1 MKTVLIVEDNVRS
14 LEVLVKIV
22 QGIDRDINLKTASS
36 IETAYLLAVENDVDL
51 FLVDII
57 LNPQDSG
64 DVSGIRFANN
74 VRSFSR
80 YTYTPIIFITSL
92 EDPKL
97 YAYSEI
103 HCFQYIEKPYNI
115 VKVTQIIKDALY
127 LPVEKCC
134 NQSIFFRKEGILY
147 KLGISEIMYIE
158 NARNGRIIHAVNGDL
173 ELPYK
178 PSKAILEELCSS
190 KFVQCSRFTI
200 INKDFIE
207 SIDEVNRYIKLR
219 GRKELVEIGII
230 FKKRFMRNVRDN

>member
-14 LEVLVKIV
+14 LNMLVKII
-22 QGIDRDINLKTASS
+22 GNIDASINIKAASNT
-36 IETAYLLAVENDVDL
+36 ETAYVLAMENDVDL
-51 FLVDII
+51 FLIDII
-57 LNPQDSG
+57 LSPRSHA
-64 DVSGIRFANN
+64 DVSGIRLANN
-74 VRSFSR
+74 LRSFIR

-103 HCFQYIEKPYNI
+103 HCFQYIEKPYD
-115 VKVTQIIKDALY
+115 VGKVTQIVEDALK
-127 LPVEKCC
+127 LPVEKCSS
-134 NQSIFFRKEGILY
+134 QSIFFRKDGILY

-158 NARNGRIIHAVNGDL
+158 NTRKGRVIHAVNSDL
-173 ELPYK
+173 ELAYK

-190 KFVQCSRFTI
+190 KFVQCSRYTI

-219 GRKELVEIGII
+219 GRKEQIEIGII
-230 FKKRFMRNVRDN
+230 FKKRFMRNVRDS